1 MPGNASIL
9 NVDSVLYLRIVDAAK
24 NRGTAGMTL
33 LQNDIRFWIQIVNR
47 FCRNNKNDGPRSA
60 DSLVTAVLQH
70 SSSTGSRAS
79 VHRADGLPQFKG
91 WLTPLVLYNP
101 TLTLQTALI
110 KGIRACKVP
119 SLPSWTSAQYLI
131 MQLDCCRWTR
141 SHPTR
146 IGCHPGILSRRRL
159 VSAT

>member
-1 MPGNASIL
+1 MPDSENASIL

-33 LQNDIRFWIQIVNR
+33 LQNDIRFWIQIERKYGFVE
-47 FCRNNKNDGPRSA
+47 NDGPRSA

-91 WLTPLVLYNP
+91 
-101 TLTLQTALI
+101 
-110 KGIRACKVP
+110 
-119 SLPSWTSAQYLI
+119 
-131 MQLDCCRWTR
+131 
-141 SHPTR
+141 
-146 IGCHPGILSRRRL
+146 
-159 VSAT
+159 